1 MATAP
6 SAAARPAEAEAFL
19 TALQD
24 TPPGA
29 LTACPEWTAHDIGAH
44 LAGGYEEVIRH
55 VRAYGESHP
64 LTTTRSFEEREAPF
78 KDLPPA
84 RLLAAVEHGEQ
95 TMRAEISAVLA
106 TQPDAVL
113 AWTGRQM
120 RVDAF
125 LTHLRSECAL
135 HRWDLCGD
143 DPASWDL
150 LSQYNLLKHAVTA
163 IGAGPMCAR
172 GIAAGAAQGPPLIA
186 RVRSDGHPDLLVTLG
201 EGNAHLELTD
211 PAGDADITTDQA
223 ARLLLF
229 WGRTAQPAIRLHA
242 SSGQPDTPR
251 LRRLFSGY

>member
-6 SAAARPAEAEAFL
+6 STTERPAEAEAFL

-29 LTACPEWTAHDIGAH
+29 LSACPEWTAHDIGAH
-44 LAGGYEEVIRH
+44 LAGGFEEVIRH
-55 VRAYGESHP
+55 VRAYGEGRP
-64 LTTTRSFEEREAPF
+64 LTATRSFEEREAPF

-84 RLLAAVEHGEQ
+84 RLLAAVERGEQ
-95 TMRAEISAVLA
+95 TMRAEIAAALA
-106 TQPDAVL
+106 AQPGATL

-135 HRWDLCGD
+135 HRWDLRGD

-150 LSQYNLLKHAVTA
+150 LSQYDLLKHAVTA
-163 IGAGPMCAR
+163 IGAGPICAR
-172 GIAAGAAQGPPLIA
+172 GIAAGAAQDPPLTA
-186 RVRSDGHPDLLVTLG
+186 RVRSDGHPDLLVTIRRG
-201 EGNAHLELTD
+201 TARLELAD
-211 PAGDADITTDQA
+211 PCGDAAIVTDQA

-229 WGRTAQPAIRLHA
+229 WGRTAQPAIRLRA
-242 SSGQPDTPR
+242 SGSQPEAPR